1 MPAFLR
7 FLSLLLIL
15 FLPLGHAHAAGLP
28 GLLGGS
34 SKPQPEATEPL
45 AQSLDDVIK
54 NLENDQQRSKLLADL
69 KKLRDATKQSQPTV
83 EQGVLGLI
91 GGALI
96 GSFDRVFLVGMTMD
110 SVNPAAKTI
119 PEALFMLY
127 QMTFA
132 VITVAAG
139 ARQTGLTVFTLAGT
153 AGCLVRFVGT
163 AALVALAAR

>member
-54 NLENDQQRSKLLADL
+54 NLENDQQRSKLLA
-69 KKLRDATKQSQPTV
+69 ASQP
-83 EQGVLGLI
+83 QSP
-91 GGALI
+91 AL
-96 GSFDRVFLVGMTMD
+96 
-110 SVNPAAKTI
+110 KTI
-119 PEALFMLY
+119 AQSIPSPVKAP
-127 QMTFA
+127 
-132 VITVAAG
+132 
-139 ARQTGLTVFTLAGT
+139 RLTVTRDT
-153 AGCLVRFVGT
+153 CQP
-163 AALVALAAR
+163 